1 MCATRFIVYMFSIGS
16 LILNRLPAFGVISP
30 LLCLG
35 HSLTKIE
42 KEKRRAGEGKSGCG
56 GEEEKKT
63 DRKIQLKRREEKKN
77 GSAASGHIFTPLTR
91 RDDCCF
97 APSLLPF
104 TSPDVFLIHLHVKAV
119 EATVQISMR

>member
-1 MCATRFIVYMFSIGS
+1 MCATRFTVYMFSIGS
-16 LILNRLPAFGVISP
+16 LILNRLLAFGVILP

-42 KEKRRAGEGKSGCG
+42 KEAGRGAREGRSGG
-56 GEEEKKT
+56 KKKT
-63 DRKIQLKRREEKKN
+63 DRKIQLKRREKKN
-77 GSAASGHIFTPLTR
+77 GRAASGHIFTPLTR

-119 EATVQISMR
+119 EATAQISMR

>member
-1 MCATRFIVYMFSIGS
+1 MSACHTLYCLYVLHREPDPQQIAGIWCDLAAALFR
-16 LILNRLPAFGVISP
+16 AFAD
-30 LLCLG
+30 
-35 HSLTKIE
+35 KDRE
-42 KEKRRAGEGKSGCG
+42 
-56 GEEEKKT
+56 GEEESRGEEKWRRKEK
-63 DRKIQLKRREEKKN
+63 DRKIQLKRREKN
-77 GSAASGHIFTPLTR
+77 GRAASGHIFTPLTR

>member
-16 LILNRLPAFGVISP
+16 LILNRLPAFGVILP

-42 KEKRRAGEGKSGCG
+42 KEKRKAGEGKSGG
-56 GEEEKKT
+56 K
-63 DRKIQLKRREEKKN
+63 KKN
-77 GSAASGHIFTPLTR
+77 RFKNTVKERGEKNGRAASGHIFTPLTR
-91 RDDCCF
+91 HDDCCF
-97 APSLLPF
+97 APSLLPC

-119 EATVQISMR
+119 EATAQISMR